1 MRTVTT
7 GNSLPDPLQVVP
19 VVKNRAQCTSQA
31 VHAAKEAMEGVVGNQ
46 VPAGRR
52 SFDEGTPPIHERQGT
67 VSCGWDLC
75 PMQAALATAY
85 GSPDV
90 IRIAEVTTPAPKP
103 NEVLI
108 RIHASAVNAA
118 DWRLRRANPWF
129 VRLVFGLFKP
139 RRPILGVVFAGEVTE
154 TGAAVTAYKKGD
166 RLFGW
171 TSIMGLGGH
180 AEYIALKE
188 NGAFTRMPDD
198 MSYTDAAA
206 IPFGFGTARHFLTK
220 ANVSKGQRVLIYG
233 ASGAVGS
240 AAVQLARAMGAE
252 VTGVCSSRNV
262 ELVHSLGATEVLDY
276 TKDDLSVHRD
286 RYDMVFETV
295 GKLPF
300 AECVKLVK
308 PKGTIIAGSEMPA
321 QMLARTFAGTGGKKV
336 TVIGGTAGESEADM
350 QYLAELWQR
359 QEIRAVIDS
368 TFPLARIQEAHALAE
383 SGRKVGSVVV
393 VV

>member
-1 MRTVTT
+1 M
-7 GNSLPDPLQVVP
+7 
-19 VVKNRAQCTSQA
+19 K
-31 VHAAKEAMEGVVGNQ
+31 
-46 VPAGRR
+46 
-52 SFDEGTPPIHERQGT
+52 
-67 VSCGWDLC
+67 
-75 PMQAALATAY
+75 AALATAY
-85 GSPDV
+85 GGPDV
-90 IRIAEVTTPAPKP
+90 IRIAEVPTPSPKK

-129 VRLVFGLFKP
+129 VRLIFGLLKP
-139 RRPILGVVFAGEVTE
+139 RRAILGVVFAGEVVE
-154 TGAAVTAYKKGD
+154 TGTDVTKYKKGD

-188 NGAFTRMPDD
+188 NGAFTRMPDA

-206 IPFGFGTARHFLTK
+206 IPFGFGTARHFLAK
-220 ANVSKGQRVLIYG
+220 AKVTSGQRVLIYG

-252 VTGVCSSRNV
+252 VTGVCSTRNV
-262 ELVHSLGATEVLDY
+262 ELVRSLGATEVLDY
-276 TKDDLSVHRD
+276 TKDDLSAHRD

-308 PKGTIIAGSEMPA
+308 PNGVIITGSEMPG
-321 QMLARTFAGTGGKKV
+321 QMLKRAFSGTGGKKV
-336 TVIGGTAGESEADM
+336 AVIGGTAAESAVDM
-350 QYLAELWQR
+350 QYLAEMWQ
-359 QEIRAVIDS
+359 QKAIHTVIDS
-368 TFPLARIQEAHALAE
+368 TFPLARIKEAHVVAE

-393 VV
+393 TI